1 MGGFMQEIQKT
12 NETQAN
18 AKAIIIAITV
28 GIIAGG
34 ISWMMY
40 KRPAWRQN
48 ILSLTRQAL
57 SVAESSLNN
66 NQ

>member
-1 MGGFMQEIQKT
+1 MQEIQKPT
-12 NETQAN
+12 EAQSN
-18 AKAIIIAITV
+18 AKAILIAITV
-28 GIIAGG
+28 GVIAGG

-57 SVAESSLNN
+57 SVIESMHID
-66 NQ
+66 

>member
-1 MGGFMQEIQKT
+1 MQEIQKSS
-12 NETQAN
+12 EAQAN
-18 AKAIIIAITV
+18 AKAIIIAVTV

-40 KRPAWRQN
+40 KKPAWRTY

-57 SVAESSLNN
+57 SVAENLSSTD
-66 NQ
+66 Q

>member
-1 MGGFMQEIQKT
+1 MQEIQKT

>member
-1 MGGFMQEIQKT
+1 MQEITKNTEAQS
-12 NETQAN
+12 N

-40 KRPAWRQN
+40 KRPTWRQN

-57 SVAESSLNN
+57 SVVETMNN
-66 NQ
+66 DQ

>member
-1 MGGFMQEIQKT
+1 MQEIQKT
-12 NETQAN
+12 NEAQAN

>member
-1 MGGFMQEIQKT
+1 MQEITKNT
-12 NETQAN
+12 EAQAN
-18 AKAIIIAITV
+18 AKAIIIAVTV

-57 SVAESSLNN
+57 SVIESMHTD
-66 NQ
+66 Q